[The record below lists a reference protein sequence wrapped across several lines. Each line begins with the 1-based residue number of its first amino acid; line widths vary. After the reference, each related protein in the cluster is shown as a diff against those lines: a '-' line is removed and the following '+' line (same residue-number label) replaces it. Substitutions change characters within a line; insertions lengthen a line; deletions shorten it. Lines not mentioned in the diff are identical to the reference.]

1 MTSIVMSRK
10 MTKYGY
16 SFKVKI
22 TLGFLKLLPYT
33 FIRLTRNA
41 EVKYTDVFGGYPQWG
56 EITFTHLCFTKK

>member
-1 MTSIVMSRK
+1 MSRK

-16 SFKVKI
+16 SFKAKI
-22 TLGFLKLLPYT
+22 NSIFFKLLPYT

-56 EITFTHLCFTKK
+56 EIMFHEK